1 MTTVL
6 SDSTTSELSTT
17 VPTGAVRRVLIA
29 NRGEIALRIIR
40 AAHDLGIKAVAV
52 YTRADSDADFVEL
65 ADDAWLLDGSGAG
78 ETYLDIDKILALAK
92 RSGADAIH
100 PGYGYMAENAQ
111 FAQAVIDAGLIW
123 VGPPPAAIE
132 LLGDKSGAR
141 AVAEAVDAPV
151 APGSDGAVA
160 DLAEAAEVA
169 ERIGF
174 PVVVKAVHGGGGRG
188 FRACA
193 AAEDL
198 EAAYSAATREAQSA
212 FGRGEC
218 LIEKQIVRPR
228 HIETQCLADSHGNVR
243 IVSTRDCT
251 LQRRNQKI
259 VEEAPAPFLSAE
271 QERIVSEASARL
283 LAHVGYVGAAT
294 CELLL
299 GEDGTIIFMEAN
311 ARIQVEHTVT
321 EEITGV
327 DLVGW
332 QVRIASGETLP
343 DEFPAVRGH
352 SFQFR
357 INAEDPT
364 TFFPATGAVKN
375 YRAPSGPGVR
385 LDSGIGE
392 GSVVGTDFDPML
404 AKLVVTG
411 ATRDE
416 ALARARRALSE
427 YRIEGVST
435 LLPLHRVLV
444 DEPAFATEFKV
455 WTNWLETTFVNPLA
469 DPQLGEQ
476 MSTATD
482 SFSVVV
488 EVDGRRMTVSV
499 PKDVIADLGHVPS
512 PSVPRRKRG
521 LSSRK
526 GAKIADD
533 SNALNAPMQGT
544 IVSVSVNP
552 GDTVEAGDTLAVIEA
567 MKMEQPL
574 KAGHSGTVSEVL
586 VDAGASVKSGEA
598 IIRFAA

>member
-1 MTTVL
+1 
-6 SDSTTSELSTT
+6 
-17 VPTGAVRRVLIA
+17 
-29 NRGEIALRIIR
+29 
-40 AAHDLGIKAVAV
+40 
-52 YTRADSDADFVEL
+52 
-65 ADDAWLLDGSGAG
+65 
-78 ETYLDIDKILALAK
+78 
-92 RSGADAIH
+92 
-100 PGYGYMAENAQ
+100 
-111 FAQAVIDAGLIW
+111 VIDAGLTW
-123 VGPPPAAIE
+123 TGAPPAAIE

-141 AVAEAVDAPV
+141 EVAEADSAPV
-151 APGSDGAVA
+151 APGSAGAVA
-160 DLAEAAEVA
+160 DLEEAAEVA
-169 ERIGF
+169 QRIGY
-174 PVVVKAVHGGGGRG
+174 PIVIKAVHGGGGRG

-193 AAEDL
+193 TAADL
-198 EAAYSAATREAQSA
+198 ETAYTAATREALSA

-228 HIETQCLADSHGNVR
+228 HIETQCLADAHGNVQ
-243 IVSTRDCT
+243 VLSTRDCT

-259 VEEAPAPFLSAE
+259 VEEAPAPFLGSD
-271 QERIVSEASARL
+271 QERLVTEASIRV

-294 CELLL
+294 CEFLL
-299 GEDGTIIFMEAN
+299 GTDGTIIFMEAN

-321 EEITGV
+321 EEVTGV
-327 DLVGW
+327 DLVAW
-332 QVRIASGETLP
+332 QLRIASGEHLP
-343 DEFPAVRGH
+343 ESFPQVRGH
-352 SFQFR
+352 SIQFR

-364 TFFPATGAVKN
+364 TYFPATGTVKN
-375 YRAPSGPGVR
+375 HRAPAGPGVR

-404 AKLVVTG
+404 AKLIITG
-411 ATRDE
+411 ADRNQ
-416 ALARARRALSE
+416 ALARARRALDE

-444 DEPAFATEFKV
+444 SDKAFAQDFEV
-455 WTNWLETTFVNPLA
+455 WTNWLETAFVNPLA

-499 PKDVIADLGHVPS
+499 PKDVISDLGHVPS
-512 PSVPRRKRG
+512 PSVPRRKRS
-521 LSSRK
+521 LSRK
-526 GAKIADD
+526 GAQLADD
-533 SNALNAPMQGT
+533 SNSLNAPMQGT
-544 IVSVSVNP
+544 IVSVSVAA

-586 VDAGASVKSGEA
+586 VDTGVAVRSGEP

>member
-6 SDSTTSELSTT
+6 PEPSTAQLHTD
-17 VPTGAVRRVLIA
+17 VPTAAVRRVLIA

-40 AAHDLGIKAVAV
+40 AAHDLGVKAIAV
-52 YTRADSDADFVEL
+52 YTRADSDADFVHL
-65 ADDAWLLDGSGAG
+65 ADDAWLLDGAGPG
-78 ETYLDIDKILALAK
+78 ETYLDIEKILALAK

-100 PGYGYMAENAQ
+100 PGYGYLAENAM
-111 FAQAVIDAGLIW
+111 FAQAVIDAGLTWI
-123 VGPPPAAIE
+123 GPPPAAIE

-141 AVAEAVDAPV
+141 EVAEAVSAPV

-160 DLAEAAEVA
+160 DLEEAAEVA
-169 ERIGF
+169 QRIGY
-174 PVVVKAVHGGGGRG
+174 PIVIKAVHGGGGRG

-193 AAEDL
+193 TAADL
-198 EAAYSAATREAQSA
+198 ETAYTAATREALSA
-212 FGRGEC
+212 GGRGEC

-228 HIETQCLADSHGNVR
+228 HIETQCLADAHGNVQ
-243 IVSTRDCT
+243 VLSTRDCT

-259 VEEAPAPFLSAE
+259 VEEAPAPFLGSD
-271 QERIVSEASARL
+271 QERLVTEASIRV

-294 CELLL
+294 CEFLL
-299 GEDGTIIFMEAN
+299 GTDGTIIFMEAN

-321 EEITGV
+321 EEVTGV
-327 DLVGW
+327 DLVAW
-332 QVRIASGETLP
+332 QLRIASGEHLP
-343 DEFPAVRGH
+343 ESFPQVRGH
-352 SFQFR
+352 SIQFR

-364 TFFPATGAVKN
+364 TYFPATGTVKN
-375 YRAPSGPGVR
+375 HRAPAGPGVR

-404 AKLVVTG
+404 AKLIITG
-411 ATRDE
+411 ADRNQ
-416 ALARARRALSE
+416 ALARARRALDE

-444 DEPAFATEFKV
+444 SDKAFAQDFEV
-455 WTNWLETTFVNPLA
+455 WTNWLETAFVNPLA

-499 PKDVIADLGHVPS
+499 PKDVISDLGHVPS
-512 PSVPRRKRG
+512 PSVPRRKRS
-521 LSSRK
+521 LSRK
-526 GAKIADD
+526 GAQLADD
-533 SNALNAPMQGT
+533 SNSLNAPMQGT
-544 IVSVSVNP
+544 IVSVSVAA

-586 VDAGASVKSGEA
+586 VDTGVAVRSGEP